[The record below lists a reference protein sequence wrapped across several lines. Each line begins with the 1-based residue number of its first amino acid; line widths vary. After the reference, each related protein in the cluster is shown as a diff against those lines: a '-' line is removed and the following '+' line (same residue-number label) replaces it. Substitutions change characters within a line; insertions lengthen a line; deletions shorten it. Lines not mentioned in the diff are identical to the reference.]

1 MPALTGRDVAGTVC
15 GSGWYQ
21 NNVCKCVFITMHVT
35 IDLSFIPSNEK
46 FQLLHILVSLNVTGS
61 CVIVD
66 AVANIPTG

>member
-1 MPALTGRDVAGTVC
+1 MPALTGMDVALTAC

-21 NNVCKCVFITMHVT
+21 NNVCKCAFITVHVT
-35 IDLSFIPSNEK
+35 IDLSFICSNEK
-46 FQLLHILVSLNVTGS
+46 FQLLHILVSLNGTGS

>member
-1 MPALTGRDVAGTVC
+1 MPALTGMDVAGTAC
-15 GSGWYQ
+15 GSGWYH
-21 NNVCKCVFITMHVT
+21 NNVWKCVFITVHVT

-46 FQLLHILVSLNVTGS
+46 LQLLHILVSLNGTGS